1 MSRLKKKKKKM
12 SRLVQSPD
20 PKEKITL
27 TWLFSVLSGEGSR
40 NSSHLLEL
48 SGMP

>member
-1 MSRLKKKKKKM
+1 MSRLA
-12 SRLVQSPD
+12 QSPD
-20 PKEKITL
+20 LKEKVTL
-27 TWLFSVLSGEGSR
+27 TLMFSLLSEESSR